1 MKWEYKTIFF
11 NKKNFF
17 TSSIDTQLL
26 DEKINDY
33 ADKGWEL
40 FTLKTV
46 GFLVLQGA
54 IIIFRKEKLTQFTF
68 PI

>member
-26 DEKINDY
+26 DEKVNDY

-40 FTLKTV
+40 VTMNNA
-46 GFLVLQGA
+46 GFLGWQGA
-54 IIIFRKEKLTQFTF
+54 IIIFRREKLM
-68 PI
+68 